1 MQYRKMGSLDWEV
14 SALGFGCM
22 RLPTRRF
29 TLMRADVGRSL
40 LLIRQG
46 IDRGINY
53 IDTAWPYHL
62 GDSERI
68 LGMALQGGY
77 RERVHL
83 VTKLFMPLVR
93 KTEDFDQFL
102 DAQLK
107 RLQTDHLDVYLF
119 HSLNAGAFEKV
130 KELGLMK
137 KMEEAKRQGRIRHI
151 GFSFHDT
158 LPVFKEII
166 DYYDWDVAQIQYNYM
181 DTAIQ
186 ATTEGLVYA
195 HNKGIAV
202 VVMEPLKGGTLAN
215 PPDEALEV
223 MRAAGYDRT
232 PVDWALQFLWNRP
245 EVSVVL
251 SGMGSQQMV
260 DENCA
265 SADRSGIGSLS
276 AEEEAV
282 IDKLAAIYRQK
293 VLVPCTACKYCM
305 PCPAGVNIPQNFA
318 ILNNVSMESQ
328 FIMRWMVRRGY
339 GKLAGSKAKLDL
351 DNPNGNASMC
361 VKCGKCVPKCPQEIN
376 IPEELDKVHAILG
389 KRGRI
394 SEHYPATTR
403 TDQGLTQYGSNMKP
417 NPTEL
422 LKVEGINTPL
432 IGFYDVSDPKPFEP
446 FAEPKRCCF
455 SSYAN

>member
-22 RLPTRRF
+22 RLPQRR
-29 TLMRADVGRSL
+29 LNRLRAETDES
-40 LLIRQG
+40 IRIIRHG
-46 IDRGINY
+46 IDLGINY

-62 GDSERI
+62 GDSEKI
-68 LGMALQGGY
+68 LGQALKDGY

-93 KTEDFDQFL
+93 RTEDFDRYL
-102 DAQLK
+102 DAQLE
-107 RLQTDHLDVYLF
+107 RLRTDYLDIYLF

-130 KELGLMK
+130 KRLGLIA
-137 KMEEAKRQGRIRHI
+137 KMEEAQRQGRIRHI

-158 LPVFKEII
+158 LPIFKEIV
-166 DYYDWDVAQIQYNYM
+166 DYYDWDMAQIQYNYM

-195 HNKGIAV
+195 HGKGIATV
-202 VVMEPLKGGTLAN
+202 IMEPLKGGMLAN
-215 PPDEALEV
+215 PPAEALDV
-223 MRAAGYDRT
+223 MRANGHQRT

-276 AEEEAV
+276 AEEEEV
-282 IDKLAAIYRQK
+282 ITKLAEVYRRK
-293 VLVPCTACKYCM
+293 MLVPCTACKYCM

-318 ILNNVSMESQ
+318 ILNNVSMESSRV
-328 FIMRWMVRRGY
+328 MRWMVTRGY
-339 GKLAGSKAKLDL
+339 RKLVDSKGKLDKE
-351 DNPNGNASMC
+351 NPNGNASLC
-361 VKCGKCVPKCPQEIN
+361 VECGKCLEKCPQQIN
-376 IPEELDKVHAILG
+376 IPVELEKAHAILG
-389 KRGRI
+389 KR
-394 SEHYPATTR
+394 
-403 TDQGLTQYGSNMKP
+403 
-417 NPTEL
+417 
-422 LKVEGINTPL
+422 
-432 IGFYDVSDPKPFEP
+432 
-446 FAEPKRCCF
+446 
-455 SSYAN
+455 

>member
-22 RLPTRRF
+22 RLPQRRF
-29 TLMRADVGRSL
+29 TLMRANMDESFRIIRS
-40 LLIRQG
+40 G
-46 IDRGINY
+46 IDQGINY
-53 IDTAWPYHL
+53 VDTAWPYHM
-62 GDSERI
+62 GDSEKV
-68 LGMALQGGY
+68 LGLALQDGY

-93 KTEDFDQFL
+93 RTEDFDRFL
-102 DAQLK
+102 NTQLE
-107 RLQTDHLDVYLF
+107 RLQTETLDIYLF

-130 KELGLMK
+130 KRLGLIE

-186 ATTEGLVYA
+186 ATTEGLTYA
-195 HNKGIAV
+195 HKKGIATV
-202 VVMEPLKGGTLAN
+202 IMEPLKGGVLAN
-215 PPDEALEV
+215 PPAEAVEV
-223 MRAAGYDRT
+223 MQASGIDRT

-265 SADRSGIGSLS
+265 SADRSGIGTLS
-276 AEEEAV
+276 AEEEQTIAQ
-282 IDKLAAIYRQK
+282 LAEVYSRK
-293 VLVPCTACKYCM
+293 MLVPCTACKYCM

-318 ILNNVSMESQ
+318 ILNNTSMGSGGM
-328 FIMRWMVRRGY
+328 MRWITKRGY
-339 GKLAGSKAKLDL
+339 RRLTGDKNKVDKE
-351 DNPNGNASMC
+351 NPNGNASLC
-361 VKCGKCVPKCPQEIN
+361 VRCNQCVEHCPQGIA
-376 IPEELDKVHAILG
+376 IPDELEKVHAILG
-389 KRGRI
+389 KR
-394 SEHYPATTR
+394 
-403 TDQGLTQYGSNMKP
+403 
-417 NPTEL
+417 
-422 LKVEGINTPL
+422 
-432 IGFYDVSDPKPFEP
+432 EP
-446 FAEPKRCCF
+446 IDKYY
-455 SSYAN
+455 S

>member
-1 MQYRKMGSLDWEV
+1 VQYRKMGSLDWEV

-22 RLPTRRF
+22 RLPPRRF

-40 LLIRQG
+40 LLIRHG
-46 IDRGINY
+46 IDQGINY

-68 LGMALQGGY
+68 LGIALQGGY

-102 DAQLK
+102 DTQLK
-107 RLQTDHLDVYLF
+107 RLHTDYLDVYLF

-130 KELGLMK
+130 KQLGLIK

-158 LPVFKEII
+158 LPVFKEIV
-166 DYYDWDVAQIQYNYM
+166 DSYDWDVAQIQYNYM
-181 DTAIQ
+181 DTALQ

-195 HNKGIAV
+195 HEKGIAV
-202 VVMEPLKGGTLAN
+202 VVMEPLKGGALAN
-215 PPDEALEV
+215 PPAEALEV
-223 MRAAGYDRT
+223 MRANGHERT

-276 AEEEAV
+276 AEEEQV
-282 IDKLAAIYRQK
+282 IATLADIYRQRT
-293 VLVPCTACKYCM
+293 LVPCTACKYCM

-318 ILNNVSMESQ
+318 ILNNVSMESNR
-328 FIMRWMVRRGY
+328 MTRWMVRRGY
-339 GKLAGSKAKLDL
+339 RRLAGSKEKLARE
-351 DNPNGNASMC
+351 NVNGNASLC
-361 VKCGKCVPKCPQEIN
+361 VRCGKCLEKCPQQIN
-376 IPEELDKVHAILG
+376 IPDELEKAHAILG
-389 KRGRI
+389 KRERI
-394 SEHYPATTR
+394 GEHYPGSSR
-403 TDQGLTQYGSNMKP
+403 TG
-417 NPTEL
+417 
-422 LKVEGINTPL
+422 
-432 IGFYDVSDPKPFEP
+432 
-446 FAEPKRCCF
+446 
-455 SSYAN
+455 